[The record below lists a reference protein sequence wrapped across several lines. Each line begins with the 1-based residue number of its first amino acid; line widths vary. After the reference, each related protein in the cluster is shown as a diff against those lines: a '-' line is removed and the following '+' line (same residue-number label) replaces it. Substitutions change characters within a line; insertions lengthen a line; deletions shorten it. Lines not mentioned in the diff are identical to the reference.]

1 MATDNEEVQRLAAG
15 MTAKERQAFY
25 DALFL
30 AEASPTLF
38 NAVDGGLMTLE
49 AAVRKVRGHLLGLIE
64 ASPRKSGRP
73 RDTAIRDALRQ
84 IVGTAQPCTVRQGF
98 YQATVRGVVPKT
110 EAGYDKVGRLL
121 VEMRLEGSLPW
132 EWIAD
137 NTRWMRKPTTHGS
150 LQDAASW
157 WAAGYRRDLVPALG
171 RVEVWLEK
179 DALAGVIY
187 PVTAEWDVP
196 LMVTRGYSSLSFLH
210 TAAESWQ
217 TGADSDEPVTVYYLG
232 DHDPSGRDIDRN
244 IEKRLR
250 EFAPDTDLTFARIA
264 VTEEQ
269 IAEWSLPGRP
279 TKRTDT
285 RARDWQGDS
294 VELDAIPPD
303 RLRDL
308 VQANIE
314 YHVDTE
320 QLERIRTVEAAE
332 RESIRGFA
340 EALRP

>member
-1 MATDNEEVQRLAAG
+1 VSAIVS
-15 MTAKERQAFY
+15 
-25 DALFL
+25 
-30 AEASPTLF
+30 EASP
-38 NAVDGGLMTLE
+38 
-49 AAVRKVRGHLLGLIE
+49 K
-64 ASPRKSGRP
+64 KSGRP
-73 RDTAIRDALRQ
+73 RDAITRLALSE
-84 IVGTAQPCTVRQGF
+84 IVENVKPCTVRQAF

-121 VEMRLEGSLPW
+121 VEMRLDGSLPW

-137 NTRWMRKPTTHGS
+137 NTRWMRKPRTYGS
-150 LQDAASW
+150 LEDAATW

-187 PVTAEWDVP
+187 PVTEEWDVP

-210 TAAESWQ
+210 NAAESWRMDWRDALDQ
-217 TGADSDEPVTVYYLG
+217 PVTVYYLG

-244 IEKRLR
+244 IERRLR
-250 EFAPDTDLTFARIA
+250 EFAPDTRLRFERIA

-269 IAEWSLPGRP
+269 ITEWNLPGRP
-279 TKRTDT
+279 TKRTDS
-285 RARDWQGDS
+285 RSHSWVGDS

-308 VQANIE
+308 VRQRIDS
-314 YHVDTE
+314 HVNPYT
-320 QLERIRTVEAAE
+320 LERIHAAEAVE
-332 RESIRGFA
+332 RESIRAFA
-340 EALRP
+340 RQVLSA